1 MSSGRNYSG
10 SQLRR
15 IFIARQDT
23 LLQLRAGRFKAQET
37 RLLQRP
43 VQTGVLTTEQQNLKT
58 LVLVVH
64 IAFSKASDYFVS
76 VKCLLD
82 DYDQAQQNAQ
92 PQPRDR
98 ETALIVYD
106 INELIAEI
114 GVELQNLEGWLRE
127 LEAIDD
133 VTDAQ

>member
-23 LLQLRAGRFKAQET
+23 LLQLRAGRFKAQQT

-43 VQTGVLTTEQQNLKT
+43 DQTGVLTTEQKNLKK
-58 LVLVVH
+58 LGLVVH
-64 IAFSKASDYFVS
+64 IRFAKASDLLVT

-82 DYDQAQQNAQ
+82 YYDEQQNAQ
-92 PQPRDR
+92 PQPSNR
-98 ETALIVYD
+98 ETALIVDD
-106 INELIAEI
+106 ITTLIAEI
-114 GVELQNLEGWLRE
+114 GVELQNLECRLRQ
-127 LEAIDD
+127 LEGID